1 MKLSRTMKTSW
12 LIAVISLLVL
22 IIGAYQVW
30 LIWPSVV
37 LSAIEW
43 QREVNAELADLLYSA
58 QSEPLVSGGYL
69 VGFSFLYGMLHSLGP
84 GHGKVIV
91 STY

>member
-1 MKLSRTMKTSW
+1 MKLSQIMKTSW

-30 LIWPSVV
+30 LIWPFLV

-43 QREVNAELADLLYSA
+43 QRS
-58 QSEPLVSGGYL
+58 
-69 VGFSFLYGMLHSLGP
+69 
-84 GHGKVIV
+84 
-91 STY
+91 

>member
-1 MKLSRTMKTSW
+1 MKLSQIMKTSW

-30 LIWPSVV
+30 LIWPSLV

-43 QREVNAELADLLYSA
+43 QEEVNAELADLLYSA
-58 QSEPLVSGGYL
+58 QSEPLGVRWVFGR
-69 VGFSFLYGMLHSLGP
+69 VQFSLWNASFAWAWSW
-84 GHGKVIV
+84 
-91 STY
+91 